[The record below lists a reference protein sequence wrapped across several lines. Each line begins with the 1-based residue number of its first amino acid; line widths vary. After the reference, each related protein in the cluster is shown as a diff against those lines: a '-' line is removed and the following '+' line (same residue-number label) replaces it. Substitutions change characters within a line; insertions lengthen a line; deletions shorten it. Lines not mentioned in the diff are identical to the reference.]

1 MKKALWYVAGGFFL
15 LSAFAIAADKTI
27 SETIKADAV
36 RTNTVKAAKMN
47 ATGKVIEISDDSIK
61 IERTVRGNAEVM
73 QFALENP
80 TENITV
86 NDTVKIAYINQGG
99 KLVAARVAKVNS
111 KKKEVK
117 PVGEKSTSANKSGY

>member
-1 MKKALWYVAGGFFL
+1 MQGEKSLTYRIAH
-15 LSAFAIAADKTI
+15 LS
-27 SETIKADAV
+27 
-36 RTNTVKAAKMN
+36 
-47 ATGKVIEISDDSIK
+47 
-61 IERTVRGNAEVM
+61 IERTVPGNAEVM

-117 PVGEKSTSANKSGY
+117 PVGEKSTSAGTNRGIEVLQMRIWSTSIPRFVSSRRRLSPRPV

>member
-1 MKKALWYVAGGFFL
+1 MQGEKSLTYRIAH
-15 LSAFAIAADKTI
+15 LS
-27 SETIKADAV
+27 
-36 RTNTVKAAKMN
+36 
-47 ATGKVIEISDDSIK
+47 

-86 NDTVKIAYINQGG
+86 NDTVKIAYISQGG
-99 KLVAARVAKVNS
+99 KLVAARVANVNS

-117 PVGEKSTSANKSGY
+117 PVGETIDVGWKQIGVLRYSKCAFGVPQYPDLFRPTWISPRPV

>member
-1 MKKALWYVAGGFFL
+1 MKKALYIVGGFFL
-15 LSAFAIAADKTI
+15 LSALVFAAEKSI

-36 RTNTVKAAKMN
+36 KTSTIKVAKMN
-47 ATGKVIEISDDSIK
+47 ATGKVIEISDESIK
-61 IERTVRGNAEVM
+61 IERTVRGNVEVM

-80 TENITV
+80 IENVTV

-99 KLVAARVAKVNS
+99 KLVAHRVAKVNS

-117 PVGEKSTSANKSGY
+117 PAGEKSTSANK